1 MFGMSPPLHPTALQ
15 SAVQSIGGQQQY
27 DMSAY
32 QQPMPQPTSYGGI
45 GFGLG
50 GVGPMGPSSQNGMS
64 MMGMPMGDIAQPR
77 RMGVGMPGSFGPP
90 QFVLYFSSSGGSPF
104 APFHSL
110 NNQWSSFL

>member
-1 MFGMSPPLHPTALQ
+1 MFGMSPPPLHPTALQ

-45 GFGLG
+45 GFGLS
-50 GVGPMGPSSQNGMS
+50 GVGPMRPSSQNGMS

-77 RMGVGMPGSFGPP
+77 GIGTSMLGSFGSP
-90 QFVLYFSSSGGSPF
+90 QFVLCFIRPQTCGSPLLLCSCF
-104 APFHSL
+104 E
-110 NNQWSSFL
+110 